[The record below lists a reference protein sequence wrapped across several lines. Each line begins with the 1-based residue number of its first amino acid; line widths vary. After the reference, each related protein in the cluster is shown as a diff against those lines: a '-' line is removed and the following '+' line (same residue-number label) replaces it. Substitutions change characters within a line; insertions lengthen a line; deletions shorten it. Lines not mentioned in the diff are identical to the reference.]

1 MQLAFHLKKNQPVLK
16 WCTILSMSVTISVL
30 KKRQVLK
37 EGADPPG
44 SATDQYF
51 DLSEHVKM
59 TCKIV
64 FFRICG
70 IAEIRRYLSHDTAKT
85 IVHAYITSR
94 LDYCNTLYCGLP
106 KYLIDRLQ
114 IQQLALLPRRE
125 SIIILHRFLGIY
137 TGFLCAVELFL
148 KYCYCLITL

>member
-1 MQLAFHLKKNQPVLK
+1 MYDPVNVSDNFSLKKASGLK
-16 WCTILSMSVTISVL
+16 GGC
-30 KKRQVLK
+30 
-37 EGADPPG
+37 GPPPPPDPPLSNSNTCG
-44 SATDQYF
+44 FHKYF
-51 DLSEHVKM
+51 DFSEHVKM

-125 SIIILHRFLGIY
+125 SIIILHRFLGVY
-137 TGFLCAVELFL
+137 TGFLCSIELFL
-148 KYCYCLITL
+148 KHCYCLIRL